1 MFCDFLSHFFFF
13 NFILLKQTLPNFI
26 SFLKIYLATFWCGI
40 IFSPDVTFSRRP
52 YFDRYVFR
60 LGLKLRV
67 GLIINNND
75 HEKGIMLVIS
85 QQLKHIIVLLSP
97 FMNTVV
103 VQYHPHPPP
112 PLFPQSHNPVL
123 SFIKVAYVYEPS
135 LLIKVFTRL
144 TDGITTDQQTLPGT
158 VSARYIRFHPIT
170 QYEWNTLRVEVYKG
184 ELVVKRSVVTC
195 RIRKPDSD
203 NVTKKE

>member
-1 MFCDFLSHFFFF
+1 MIIKKSDYARYQSTTEAYYFF
-13 NFILLKQTLPNFI
+13 II
-26 SFLKIYLATFWCGI
+26 SIYEY
-40 IFSPDVTFSRRP
+40 RR
-52 YFDRYVFR
+52 
-60 LGLKLRV
+60 GAK
-67 GLIINNND
+67 
-75 HEKGIMLVIS
+75 
-85 QQLKHIIVLLSP
+85 
-97 FMNTVV
+97 
-103 VQYHPHPPP
+103 PPP
-112 PLFPQSHNPVL
+112 PPPPFHNPGH

-184 ELVVKRSVVTC
+184 ELVVKRSVITC